1 MAGRGR
7 VSRRRASGVEKVSL
21 TGWSN
26 FINYRRDHWIL
37 CATSR
42 TMITRFARYTAK
54 TPHLQENKNVITQ

>member
-1 MAGRGR
+1 M
-7 VSRRRASGVEKVSL
+7 EKVSL

-42 TMITRFARYTAK
+42 TMIARFARYTAK